1 MALSIRGGKK
11 VKEQIEDTEKRTERI
26 RNAVG
31 LSQWRD
37 IETGELKLGGV
48 LFTGENVG
56 RAAQIVEALEGLTIR
71 EAQDLLER
79 VRIHLLNSII
89 TTK

>member
-1 MALSIRGGKK
+1 M
-11 VKEQIEDTEKRTERI
+11 KERVEDTEKRTERI

-37 IETGELKLGGV
+37 IETGELKISGV
-48 LFTGENVG
+48 LFAGENVE

-79 VRIHLLNSII
+79 VRIHLLNSIV

>member
-1 MALSIRGGKK
+1 M
-11 VKEQIEDTEKRTERI
+11 KEQVEDTEKRTERI

-37 IETGELKLGGV
+37 IETGELKIGGV
-48 LFTGENVG
+48 LFTGENVE

-79 VRIHLLNSII
+79 VRIHLLNSIV

>member
-1 MALSIRGGKK
+1 
-11 VKEQIEDTEKRTERI
+11 VKEQVEDTEKRTERI

-37 IETGELKLGGV
+37 IETGELRIGGR
-48 LFTGENVG
+48 LFAGENVE
-56 RAAQIVEALEGLTIR
+56 RASQIVEALEGLTIR

-79 VRIHLLNSII
+79 VKIHLLNSII
-89 TTK
+89 SPDS

>member
-1 MALSIRGGKK
+1 M
-11 VKEQIEDTEKRTERI
+11 KEQVEDTEKRTERI

-37 IETGELKLGGV
+37 IETGELRIGGV
-48 LFTGENVG
+48 LFTGENVE

-79 VRIHLLNSII
+79 VRIHLLNSIV

>member
-1 MALSIRGGKK
+1 M
-11 VKEQIEDTEKRTERI
+11 KEQVEDTEKRTERI

-37 IETGELKLGGV
+37 IKTGEFKIGGV
-48 LFTGENVG
+48 LFTGENVE

-79 VRIHLLNSII
+79 VRIHLLNSIV

>member
-1 MALSIRGGKK
+1 M
-11 VKEQIEDTEKRTERI
+11 
-26 RNAVG
+26 
-31 LSQWRD
+31 
-37 IETGELKLGGV
+37 

>member
-1 MALSIRGGKK
+1 M
-11 VKEQIEDTEKRTERI
+11 KEQVEDTEKRTERI

-37 IETGELKLGGV
+37 IETGELGIGGR
-48 LFTGENVG
+48 LFAGENVE
-56 RAAQIVEALEGLTIR
+56 RASQIVEALEGLTIR

-79 VRIHLLNSII
+79 VKIHLLNSII
-89 TTK
+89 SPDS